1 MKFGI
6 DKSVGILYTA
16 GANGNVYN
24 LAVGNIKTVIIWIT
38 VINKSHPQ
46 ECIVRK

>member
-24 LAVGNIKTVIIWIT
+24 LAGKQLATL
-38 VINKSHPQ
+38 KLS
-46 ECIVRK
+46 